1 MGKEETNDWV
11 IRKTVG
17 GPLRRELQN
26 ELYRLEKKY
35 RQALDKLKT
44 RRTGGDRDEGGVV
57 GTTAERSRVELGGQG
72 GGGGDTDQQAS
83 AKELMRLSEAL
94 EEVDALRVSV
104 RSRDAALQAQAEAID
119 QLQLENRDLRGVQE
133 KLGRKERRARELKRK
148 HANLGEQHT
157 ALLEDFEASQE
168 QVHHLKAQLALRKEE
183 ALAEADEFRE
193 QSLRQAE
200 EVGVLLK
207 REEELTTALEEE
219 VASRQRERRE
229 HHHADRQA
237 GGQHPR
243 FRIAVAR
250 AEAAE
255 KSLQVS
261 VKQETRLRETNK
273 TMMAELQRL
282 GKEAGEAAR
291 LRERGRDLAVE
302 TKRLAKEAEA
312 RQGRLEEARQ
322 KGATA
327 EEALRASKVCP
338 IIVQLTDENQLRQV
352 LVGPLSLTPIWSRLG
367 EQPTREIVIVMH
379 AVSVT
384 DGGIAAAAAAAQ
396 AAAQV
401 AEANAAAAA
410 AVAAHAKVLA
420 AEKEEQDPERKKGG
434 DKDTARDDEAGKN
447 FDLTESEEIIE
458 EMESELREQAD
469 RVFSLEEEQQALKL
483 QLESAKK
490 AADDL
495 SAKNAALTAQLKAAP
510 ATSPADPAAAV
521 TAGAET
527 EAEAVSSRKVK
538 ESIPESSHRP
548 LRPCTSAE
556 EKEWQLREDLVAAK
570 PAKKAAQNEC
580 HALKLELEDAK
591 ASGDLHKARVKALV
605 TDKESFI
612 LDDAHGGGSDLE
624 TAAPSGVAG
633 DV

>member
-1 MGKEETNDWV
+1 MSPGIMGGSSDGGAILAAMDLGAAPVRAGLLGMTPGRDLPYPGSSNDDMPVQLQALTKIHAQKVRSLMRSVAELKKRLALATAQGKDHRRSAMIRAMRTRLRGQDLVVDVIKEELGLKTGMGKEETNDWV

-44 RRTGGDRDEGGVV
+44 RRTGGDGDEGGVV
-57 GTTAERSRVELGGQG
+57 GTAAERSRVELEGKV

-83 AKELMRLSEAL
+83 TKELMRLSEAL

-237 GGQHPR
+237 GGQYPR
-243 FRIAVAR
+243 FHIAVAR

-255 KSLQVS
+255 KFLQVS

-327 EEALRASKVCP
+327 EEALRASKES
-338 IIVQLTDENQLRQV
+338 LEAEKSSKEALAREASEMKV
-352 LVGPLSLTPIWSRLG
+352 LLG
-367 EQPTREIVIVMH
+367 EKLALLEAEKRKADDEGEARRRLESMLL
-379 AVSVT
+379 AEKKKEEEM
-384 DGGIAAAAAAAQ
+384 GIAAAAAAAH

-420 AEKEEQDPERKKGG
+420 AEKEQQDPERKKGE
-434 DKDTARDDEAGKN
+434 DKDTERDDEAGKK

-483 QLESAKK
+483 QLEFAKK
-490 AADDL
+490 
-495 SAKNAALTAQLKAAP
+495 
-510 ATSPADPAAAV
+510 
-521 TAGAET
+521 
-527 EAEAVSSRKVK
+527 VK
-538 ESIPESSHRP
+538 I
-548 LRPCTSAE
+548 
-556 EKEWQLREDLVAAK
+556 
-570 PAKKAAQNEC
+570 
-580 HALKLELEDAK
+580 
-591 ASGDLHKARVKALV
+591 
-605 TDKESFI
+605 
-612 LDDAHGGGSDLE
+612 
-624 TAAPSGVAG
+624 
-633 DV
+633 